1 MADVIGSGVARR
13 LIDSDGDPL
22 DNSNGQLKTVALN
35 PLVPA
40 EYNYISLSYNS
51 DGNLQTV
58 VYKTDGSGGTT
69 VATLT
74 LVYVDGNLSTI
85 TRS

>member
-1 MADVIGSGVARR
+1 MANIGSGIARQ

-22 DNSNGQLKTVALN
+22 DNSSGQLKTVALN

-74 LVYVDGNLSTI
+74 LVYNSDGNLSTI